1 MTAEQLQ
8 RARKLFEKVSAED
21 QTVRTDLLQRER
33 AGDPA
38 VAALVEQ
45 MIKADAE
52 AQPILDQPLR
62 PRDTGEL
69 RAGDRVGKYRIVR
82 EIGMGGMGAVYQA
95 EPGDG
100 NCAEPGAGFVAIKV
114 VRWYS
119 DEVSLRFKH
128 EQAILSGLQHPNIA
142 RLLDSG
148 TTGSLSPY
156 FVMEYVD
163 GLPIHVLCEGK
174 ELVDRLRL
182 FRQVC
187 AAVAYLHRHLVV
199 HRDLKP
205 GNVLVTADGTVK
217 LVDFGIAK
225 LLHAPDGLLSPVKTI
240 AGLMTPDYASPEQI
254 RGAAT
259 STLTDVYSL
268 GVLLY
273 ELLTGERPFTA
284 PVGEVHETLRRI
296 CEEEPRKPSVTGR
309 GNRQLRGELDN
320 IILKAI
326 RKEPERRYASAE
338 QFDEDLRRYLN
349 QEPVLAQGDSIGY
362 RTRKF
367 AARHKGGVAAGFTML
382 LLLAGG
388 VVATSI
394 EAGNARRA
402 EALAEQH
409 ARDAD
414 RRLAALQK
422 LAKGVVRVYN
432 SNQPGV
438 AESVHDSLLALRLE
452 PGLEPGLRD
461 VLDRI
466 ESAGQTSDPSWDVPQ
481 GWKAIET
488 QAKEYRVGRDQRV
501 VHSGKSSLFLRS
513 LATRPVGSVYV
524 YQRFDAKA
532 YRGKRVRLTAFLR
545 SEGLDHEAA
554 LSLFAAYEFGRTTL
568 AGTTPWK
575 KYELVVD
582 VPAASEAIRILL
594 TQQGAGTVWADDFSF
609 KQVDSTVPL
618 SIRRPENLSFT
629 KP

>member
-95 EPGDG
+95 EPADG

-163 GLPIHVLCEGK
+163 GLPIHVFCEGK